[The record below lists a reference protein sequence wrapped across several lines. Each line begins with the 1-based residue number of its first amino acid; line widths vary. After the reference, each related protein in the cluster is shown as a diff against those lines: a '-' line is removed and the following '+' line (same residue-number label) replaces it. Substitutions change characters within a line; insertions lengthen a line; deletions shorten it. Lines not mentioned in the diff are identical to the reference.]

1 MHMGCTTQ
9 RAVEFWHV
17 RVGGSADAAP
27 GLQESFLGVGGN
39 IGITE
44 NRMETTIMGYMG

>member
-17 RVGGSADAAP
+17 RVGGSADA
-27 GLQESFLGVGGN
+27 VGGN
-39 IGITE
+39 IGIME
-44 NRMETTIMGYMG
+44 NRMETTIVGYMG